1 MKHRDALP
9 TDDPS
14 STERKVGLCHD
25 RLRLPCNPQRF
36 LGEATRAL
44 LWSNHPFKAGQE
56 PLCCI
61 QVTAV
66 LYTSTGWQQ
75 RDGGMLRLW
84 QPPGTHRDG
93 SAEEI
98 DIEPLGGRLVLFL
111 SGAVDHAVQPSQAVR
126 VALTAWMT

>member
-1 MKHRDALP
+1 MIHCLP
-9 TDDPS
+9 RT
-14 STERKVGLCHD
+14 
-25 RLRLPCNPQRF
+25 PQTF
-36 LGEATRAL
+36 GEFATHAHCCGAVTL
-44 LWSNHPFKAGQE
+44 AKMGH

-61 QVTAV
+61 QVTAI

-75 RDGGMLRLW
+75 QDGGMLRLW

-111 SGAVDHAVQPSQAVR
+111 SGALDHAVQPSQAVR